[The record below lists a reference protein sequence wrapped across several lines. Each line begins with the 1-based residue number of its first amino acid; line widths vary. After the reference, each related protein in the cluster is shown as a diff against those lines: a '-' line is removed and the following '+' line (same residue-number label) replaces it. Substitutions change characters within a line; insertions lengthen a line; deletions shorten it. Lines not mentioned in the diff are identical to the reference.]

1 MDLRPEITDW
11 CVSSCD
17 EEAGQ
22 VLVALRLVNLGPQE
36 VQRGASVA
44 VYGLDEEGERQLLG
58 TADFTE
64 FIDNGTASA
73 AQQLALTVEQARAG
87 VVLVAG
93 DEGQQALA
101 VEDCDPSNNEL
112 EWRLAECD

>member
-11 CVSSCD
+11 CVSCC
-17 EEAGQ
+17 EEAQGQ
-22 VLVALRLVNLGPQE
+22 VLLALRLVNLGPQE
-36 VQRGASVA
+36 AQRGVSIA
-44 VYGLDEEGERQLLG
+44 VYGLDDKGRQTLLG
-58 TADFTE
+58 TAEFTE

-73 AQQLALTVEQARAG
+73 AQQVALSVEQARKG

-93 DEGQQALA
+93 DEGKGALA

-112 EWRLAECD
+112 EWRLADCD